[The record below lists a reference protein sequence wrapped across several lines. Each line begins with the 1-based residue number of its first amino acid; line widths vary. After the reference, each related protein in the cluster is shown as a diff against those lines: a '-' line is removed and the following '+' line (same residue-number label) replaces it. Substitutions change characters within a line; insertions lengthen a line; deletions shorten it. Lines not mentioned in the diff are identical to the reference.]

1 MNTTDN
7 AEVLR
12 RLRELELELLT
23 LRRLV
28 GPTPEGLPD
37 RAFDVLE
44 LRAGESWY
52 ALPIEA
58 IREVLSMLWA
68 EPIADAP
75 PWVLGNFRY
84 AGEAVA
90 LIDLEERLAG
100 TAGTADP
107 FDPGRLV
114 VVLDRPVLRAFA
126 VAEIRDLRR
135 IDPAELKPPAPGIPQ
150 APFLLG
156 SVVTGAS
163 ILHLLSPERI
173 GRELVFDEQDR

>member
-23 LRRLV
+23 LRRLL
-28 GPTPEGLPD
+28 GSAPEGLPN

-100 TAGTADP
+100 TADP

-114 VVLDRPVLRAFA
+114 VVLERPVLRAFA